1 MTSETGESRRLAA
14 ILRSTAEAIVAVDP
28 SGLVTLINPAAERL
42 FNTPAAA
49 ALGRPL
55 GALNP
60 SLTAWLRRAQAET
73 VVQPLVFSLEVQS
86 GHFFSATLSPVQ
98 PDEAPLAAPAA
109 GAAPGI
115 GGGWVLVLQDSSQ
128 LRRAEEWKAEAI
140 QSATHDLRN
149 PINLMNGALNLL
161 RDSLKHPTAEQKE
174 CLAMLRS
181 GLDRMGSLVEQ
192 VLNLDQVTGQAEPA
206 LAGVDLRRVAEQ
218 VTEELRL
225 AAEEKGLVL
234 SFAGPAQAGRVL
246 GDESWLHRA
255 VANLL
260 NNAIKYT
267 PRLGQVRVHY
277 HETDGQAVC
286 EVTDTG
292 PGIPPAAQARLFER
306 FYRVP
311 GETTRR
317 APGTGLG
324 LAIVKTIVE
333 RHSGRVWVSS
343 AEGQGSTFGFAVPL
357 APAEGAAPLTAGHP
371 TG

>member
-1 MTSETGESRRLAA
+1 
-14 ILRSTAEAIVAVDP
+14 
-28 SGLVTLINPAAERL
+28 
-42 FNTPAAA
+42 
-49 ALGRPL
+49 
-55 GALNP
+55 
-60 SLTAWLRRAQAET
+60 LTAWLTRAQAEAAA
-73 VVQPLVFSLEVQS
+73 QPLVFSLEVPA

-98 PDEAPLAAPAA
+98 PDEPPHPRPVPGVKGEREDAPAGEEGGLA
-109 GAAPGI
+109 RGRRGA
-115 GGGWVLVLQDSSQ
+115 GGWVLVLQDSSQ

-161 RDSLKHPTAEQKE
+161 RDSLKSPTAEQKE
-174 CLAMLRS
+174 CIAMLRS

-192 VLNLDQVTGQAEPA
+192 VLNLDQVTGRAEPA

-218 VTEELRL
+218 ATEELRL
-225 AAEEKGLVL
+225 AAEEKGLTL

-267 PRLGQVRVHY
+267 PRAGRVTVQY

-343 AEGQGSTFGFAVPL
+343 GEGQGSTFGFAVPL
-357 APAEGAAPLTAGHP
+357 ASAEDAASLKAGHP